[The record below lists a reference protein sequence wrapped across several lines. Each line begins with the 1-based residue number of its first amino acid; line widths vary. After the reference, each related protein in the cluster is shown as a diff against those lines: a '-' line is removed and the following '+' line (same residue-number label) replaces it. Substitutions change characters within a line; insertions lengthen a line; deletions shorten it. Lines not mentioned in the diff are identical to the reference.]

1 MDQRAPQEYVLEI
14 FADQTFVKDI
24 VKGKP
29 LSFDAVS
36 VLDIRILRMSK

>member
-24 VKGKP
+24 VKG
-29 LSFDAVS
+29 LYGRTDHTAE
-36 VLDIRILRMSK
+36 LT